1 MSSFDDMIPKRMR
14 QLFVILVGLNDC
26 DGYPHHQSMASFTIT
41 MIGKESE
48 QSFACAGDQYILDAA
63 EEAGVELPYS
73 CRAGACSTCAGKV
86 VAGDLDQSDQSF
98 LDDEQMEQGFG
109 LLCVAYPKS
118 DCKIEAEAEEQ
129 LF

>member
-1 MSSFDDMIPKRMR
+1 
-14 QLFVILVGLNDC
+14 
-26 DGYPHHQSMASFTIT
+26 

-48 QSFACAGDQYILDAA
+48 QIFACAGDQYILDAA
-63 EEAGVELPYS
+63 EEAGVELHSAVPELALPARQGG
-73 CRAGACSTCAGKV
+73 CC
-86 VAGDLDQSDQSF
+86 DLDQSDQSF
-98 LDDEQMEQGFG
+98 LDDEQMEQGSG